1 MMNMEYGG
9 AAAFTTTY
17 GNFSTTT
24 TTTTTDHHAAAM
36 EMDFMDELLFEGC
49 WLETT
54 RALVNDPSP
63 YYLPTLDS
71 NNNINNVHHHQQIYQ
86 EDPTVETSFPDQSES
101 ILVDGTEL
109 GRRWWIGPRANPGP
123 SSSVKDRLMLAV
135 GYLRE
140 CTKNMNVLLQLWVP
154 AVRRGGGGGSRYF
167 LTATQDQQQYYRNV
181 CRAAYQLAVE
191 EEEEEMEE
199 SGGLPGRVFMGKLPD
214 QWTTPDVRFFKR
226 EEYPRMNYS
235 QPYDVRGSLALPVF
249 ERGTG
254 TCLGVVEIV
263 TATQKINNRPELEHV
278 CQALE
283 VKQSCRI
290 RVS

>member
-1 MMNMEYGG
+1 MQIERKLMNMKYGG
-9 AAAFTTTY
+9 AAFTTPPNTTTC

-24 TTTTTDHHAAAM
+24 TTTDHAAAM
-36 EMDFMDELLFEGC
+36 EMDFMDELLLEGC

-71 NNNINNVHHHQQIYQ
+71 NINVHHQQIYQ
-86 EDPTVETSFPDQSES
+86 EDPTVGTAFPGQSES
-101 ILVDGTEL
+101 IIVDGTEL

-154 AVRRGGGGGSRYF
+154 VRRGGSRYF
-167 LTATQDQQQYYRNV
+167 LTATQDQPYYRNV
-181 CRAAYQLAVE
+181 CRAYQLAVE
-191 EEEEEMEE
+191 EADMEE
-199 SGGLPGRVFMGKLPD
+199 SGRLPGPVFMGKLPD
-214 QWTTPDVRFFKR
+214 QWT
-226 EEYPRMNYS
+226 
-235 QPYDVRGSLALPVF
+235 SLALPVC

-254 TCLGVVEIV
+254 TCMGVVEIV
-263 TATQKINNRPELEHV
+263 TASQKINYRPELERV

-283 VKQSCRI
+283 VLSSSLIINLMKLQ
-290 RVS
+290 

>member
-1 MMNMEYGG
+1 MQIERKLMNMKYGG
-9 AAAFTTTY
+9 AAFTTPPNTTTC

-24 TTTTTDHHAAAM
+24 TTTDHAAAM
-36 EMDFMDELLFEGC
+36 EMDFMDELLLEGC

-71 NNNINNVHHHQQIYQ
+71 NINVHHQQIYQ
-86 EDPTVETSFPDQSES
+86 EDPTVGTAFPGQSES
-101 ILVDGTEL
+101 IIVDGTEL

-154 AVRRGGGGGSRYF
+154 VRRGGSRYF
-167 LTATQDQQQYYRNV
+167 LTATQDQPYYRNV
-181 CRAAYQLAVE
+181 CRAYQLAVE
-191 EEEEEMEE
+191 EADMEE
-199 SGGLPGRVFMGKLPD
+199 SGRLPGPVFMGKLPD
-214 QWTTPDVRFFKR
+214 QWTPPDVRFFKR

-235 QPYDVRGSLALPVF
+235 QQYDVRGSLALPVWN
-249 ERGTG
+249 
-254 TCLGVVEIV
+254 V
-263 TATQKINNRPELEHV
+263 
-278 CQALE
+278 ALE
-283 VKQSCRI
+283 LAWVLLRLLQPLKRSTIAQNLN
-290 RVS
+290 VSAKLSRFFLLP